1 MGSFRFAV
9 NMRED
14 GEAWQAVMR
23 DWHEFYTLAGTA
35 SATLVGLLFVA
46 ASVGSGTWSRRAALR
61 VFLSATV
68 VHFSSVLL
76 VSLCVMAPLPGVALG
91 GLIAAVGL
99 VGLAYCASVLRDMI
113 RDGLAANIDLED
125 RTWYAALPIMGYLA
139 MVGSGVALALA
150 VEFADMAVAASVAVL
165 LVAGIR
171 NAWDITI
178 WLVTRQRN

>member
-1 MGSFRFAV
+1 
-9 NMRED
+9 
-14 GEAWQAVMR
+14 MR
-23 DWHEFYTLAGTA
+23 DWHDFYTLAGTA
-35 SATLVGLLFVA
+35 SATLVGLMFVA
-46 ASVGSGTWSRRAALR
+46 ASVGSGSWTRRAALR

-76 VSLCVMAPLPGVALG
+76 VSLCVMAPLPSEMFGSV
-91 GLIAAVGL
+91 IAAIGL
-99 VGLAYCASVLRDMI
+99 VGLAYCALALRDTV

-125 RTWYAALPIMGYLA
+125 RTWYAALPIVGYLA
-139 MVGSGVALALA
+139 MIGSGIAIALAI
-150 VEFADMAVAASVAVL
+150 EFAERAVAASVTLL

>member
-1 MGSFRFAV
+1 
-9 NMRED
+9 MRE
-14 GEAWQAVMR
+14 
-23 DWHEFYTLAGTA
+23 WHEFYTLAGTA

-76 VSLCVMAPLPGVALG
+76 VSLCVMAPLPGGMAFG
-91 GLIAAVGL
+91 GVIAAVGL
-99 VGLAYCASVLRDMI
+99 VGLAYCALVLRDTI
-113 RDGLAANIDLED
+113 RDGLSANIDWED
-125 RTWYAALPIMGYLA
+125 RIWYAALPIVGYLA
-139 MVGSGVALALA
+139 MSGAGVALALA
-150 VEFADMAVAASVAVL
+150 VDRSELAVAASITVL

-178 WLVTRQRN
+178 WLVTRQKD